1 MNAYDKRILQ
11 FKGGEIEV
19 CDTVTASGS
28 IISNSDDD
36 RIIYVDEPLD
46 LFLIGKE
53 FPRIALLKDPSINPF
68 NNQRS

>member
-19 CDTVTASGS
+19 SDNVTASGT
-28 IISNSDDD
+28 IISNVDDD

-46 LFLIGKE
+46 LFMIGKE
-53 FPRIALLKDPSINPF
+53 LQRIALLKDPTINPF
-68 NNQRS
+68 CHAT